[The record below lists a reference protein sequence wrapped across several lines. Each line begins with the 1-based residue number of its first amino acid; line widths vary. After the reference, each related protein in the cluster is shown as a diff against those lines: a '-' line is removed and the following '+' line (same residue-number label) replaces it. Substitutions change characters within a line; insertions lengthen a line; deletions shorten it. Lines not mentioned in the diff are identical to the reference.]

1 MKSLTWMCAS
11 LALGLAA
18 TRAAGNAQTQPT
30 QGPSLVVMISV
41 DQLRADLIDRYTP
54 AFSGGFRRLLNEGYR
69 FTEASHAHAMTETAV
84 GHATL
89 STGVFPSRSG
99 IVANEWRV
107 QDGGTWRDV
116 YAVEDSESPIVGVP
130 RAPGRSPKNLLRGGL
145 ADWVLAADP
154 AARVV
159 SISLK
164 DRAAIT
170 MAGKTKGEVYWI
182 IPALGRFVTSTYYRN
197 DYPGWVTLFNDSVMP
212 PLLVDTIW
220 RESVPQAMR
229 RLARPD
235 TAPYESDGVHTAF
248 PHVESHEAPPGD
260 QYRYSWLLAKPWADR
275 AVAGL
280 AERAVDALKLGQRG
294 HVDFLALSFSATDYG
309 GHAYGPLSQEQLD
322 NLVRLDAELGGLFAY
337 LDEHVGRGRW
347 VVGLSGDHGVLTM
360 PEYLNATGEGAL
372 RTDAGARISALAEAV
387 RDASREGGGRD
398 EIARRLARLVE
409 RRGLVAKA
417 YTDAELTV
425 GPPADSFAVLFR
437 NSYYPG
443 RADGYLSPFG
453 VEIRFG
459 YHELV
464 AGPTGTSHGTPY
476 WYDRHVP
483 FMLMGTGVKH
493 GESGAAVYTVDL
505 APTLAT
511 LAGIPIPSD
520 LDGKPVYR

>member
-1 MKSLTWMCAS
+1 MKSPTWICAS
-11 LALGLAA
+11 VALALASTGA
-18 TRAAGNAQTQPT
+18 TGTAQVRPT
-30 QGPSLVVMISV
+30 PGPSLVVMISV
-41 DQLRADLIDRYTP
+41 DQLRADLIDRYAP
-54 AFSGGFRRLLNEGYR
+54 AFSGGFRRLLNDGYR

-107 QDGGTWRDV
+107 REGQTWRDV
-116 YAVEDSESPIVGVP
+116 YAVEDSQSPIVGVP
-130 RAPGRSPKNLLRGGL
+130 GAAGRSPKNLLRGGL
-145 ADWVLAADP
+145 ADWVLAADS

-170 MAGKTKGEVYWI
+170 MAGKTKGNVYWI

-197 DYPGWVTLFNDSVMP
+197 DYPTWVTLFNDSVMP
-212 PLLVDTIW
+212 PLLADTIW

-229 RLARPD
+229 SLARAD
-235 TAPYESDGVHTAF
+235 TAPYEGDGVHTAF
-248 PHVESHEAPPGD
+248 PHVESQEAPPAA
-260 QYRYSWLLAKPWADR
+260 RYSWLLAKPWADR

-294 HVDFLALSFSATDYG
+294 HVDFLALSFSATDYV
-309 GHAYGPLSQEQLD
+309 GHGYGPLSQEQLD
-322 NLVRLDAELGGLFAY
+322 NLVRLDGELGSLFAY
-337 LDEHVGRGRW
+337 LDQHVGRGRW

-360 PEYLNATGEGAL
+360 PEYLNATGQGAERIDA
-372 RTDAGARISALAEAV
+372 RTRISALAQAV
-387 RDASREGGGRD
+387 QDASREGGTRD

-425 GPPADSFAVLFR
+425 GAPADSFAILFR

-464 AGPTGTSHGTPY
+464 SGSTGTSHGTPY

-483 FMLMGTGVKH
+483 FMLMGAGVGH
-493 GESGAAVYTVDL
+493 GESTSAVYTVDL
-505 APTLAT
+505 APTLAA
-511 LAGIPIPSD
+511 LAGIPTPPD
-520 LDGKPVYR
+520 LDGKPVYK